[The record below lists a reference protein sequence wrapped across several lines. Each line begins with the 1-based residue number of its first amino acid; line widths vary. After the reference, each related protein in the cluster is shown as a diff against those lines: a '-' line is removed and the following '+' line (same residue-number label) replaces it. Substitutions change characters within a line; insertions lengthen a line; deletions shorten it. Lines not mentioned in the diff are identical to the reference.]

1 MSKLE
6 RRYARLVHLY
16 PARAPRDEILATVL
30 QRSGEFSFRE
40 AFALLAGALRARA
53 GANAH
58 RTPAEFA
65 HSAARLTALVLL
77 VNAAVVDAG
86 TTSASLDPSAV
97 FRTPASISQY
107 AVAGLVALILHI
119 TALAALARGAYRLAA
134 IGAVLGLIG
143 SAAGLSPP
151 YGLPWYRPGFW
162 AAPLAVL
169 VILALNLTRRRE
181 RSAPLGWLIAVL
193 AAVILLVGAGRV
205 LGPGWPVGEGQV
217 LLVLAALA
225 VAWSFLDPRIPLAIA
240 ALSTCAAL
248 SDLIPLHSSLD
259 TSMIANYVVNA
270 SLPLLLIATAALG
283 RRSTR
288 V

>member
-6 RRYARLVHLY
+6 RCYARLVRLY
-16 PARAPRDEILATVL
+16 PANAPREEILATVL

-40 AFALLAGALRARA
+40 AFALLAGALRARI
-53 GANAH
+53 GADAH

-65 HSAARLTALVLL
+65 HSAARLAALVLL
-77 VNAAVVDAG
+77 VNAAVVDVLTA
-86 TTSASLDPSAV
+86 AALDISAV
-97 FRTPASISQY
+97 FRTPAGIVQY
-107 AVAGLVALILHI
+107 ATAGLAALILHLS
-119 TALAALARGAYRLAA
+119 ALTALARGAYRLAA
-134 IGAVLGLIG
+134 IGAVFGLIS
-143 SAAGLSPP
+143 SAAGLSQ

-169 VILALNLTRRRE
+169 LIVALNLTPRRE
-181 RSAPLGWLIAVL
+181 RSSPLGWLIAL
-193 AAVILLVGAGRV
+193 PPAMILLGDTATV
-205 LGPGWPVGEGQV
+205 LGPGWSIQHQA

-240 ALSTCAAL
+240 ALSMCVAL

-259 TSMIANYVVNA
+259 ISMIANYVVNS

-288 V
+288 I

>member
-1 MSKLE
+1 MSELE
-6 RRYARLVHLY
+6 RCYARLVRLY

-53 GANAH
+53 GANEH

-86 TTSASLDPSAV
+86 TTSAALDISAV
-97 FRTPASISQY
+97 FRMPADISQY
-107 AVAGLVALILHI
+107 AIAGLVALVLHI

-134 IGAVLGLIG
+134 IGAVLGLID
-143 SAAGLSPP
+143 SAAALSPP

-169 VILALNLTRRRE
+169 VIVALNLTRRRE
-181 RSAPLGWLIAVL
+181 RSSPFGWLIAVL
-193 AAVILLVGAGRV
+193 AAVILLVGVGRV
-205 LGPGWPVGEGQV
+205 LGPDWSIGEGQV
-217 LLVLAALA
+217 LLLLAMLA
-225 VAWSFLDPRIPLAIA
+225 VAWSFLDPRTPLAIA
-240 ALSTCAAL
+240 ALSMCAAL
-248 SDLIPLHSSLD
+248 SDFIPLHSSVD
-259 TSMIANYVVNA
+259 TSMIANYVVNS

-288 V
+288 T

>member
-1 MSKLE
+1 MSALE
-6 RRYARLVHLY
+6 RHYAWLVRLY
-16 PARAPRDEILATVL
+16 PAHAPRDEILATVL

-53 GANAH
+53 GANTH

-77 VNAAVVDAG
+77 VNAAVVDAQ
-86 TTSASLDPSAV
+86 TTSASLDISAM
-97 FRTPASISQY
+97 FRTPAGISQY
-107 AVAGLVALILHI
+107 AIAGLVALTLHT

-134 IGAVLGLIG
+134 IGAVLGLIS

-169 VILALNLTRRRE
+169 VIVALNLNRRRE
-181 RSAPLGWLIAVL
+181 RSSPLGWLLAVL
-193 AAVILLVGAGRV
+193 AAVILLVGAGRAI
-205 LGPGWPVGEGQV
+205 GPGWPIRENLV

-225 VAWSFLDPRIPLAIA
+225 VALSFLDPRIPLAIA
-240 ALSTCAAL
+240 ALSMCAAL

-259 TSMIANYVVNA
+259 ISMIANYVVNS

-288 V
+288 I